1 MDTRLRGYDGGR
13 EAKRGKLDTRLRGY
27 DGGRE
32 LKGVSW
38 IPACAGMTEK
48 TKRGQFQ
55 NECSDLVL
63 VMSKFLGV
71 LLCLKTFFFAMANPN
86 DNHSAHGLLSVSDDV
101 FTCSEGQ
108 HKVSIIG

>member
-1 MDTRLRGYDGGR
+1 MARRS
-13 EAKRGKLDTRLRGY
+13 KLDTRLRGY